1 MAKILLVEDDKLQ
14 AKVTKDYLESKGFDV
29 IWTDSGKSA
38 IKIAKTQ
45 ALELILLDIVLP
57 DMDGNAVCRFLKHTE
72 NTKAIPIIALTIKN
86 SEEEKVAGL
95 DAGADDYLSKPYSEN
110 ELIARIYAN
119 LRTKALHDELKQ
131 MNRQLVEVLSRVEIL
146 ATVDSLTELINRRHF
161 ESIIEKEF
169 NKTLRYQF
177 PTSCLMLDID
187 RFKNINDKYG
197 HHAGD
202 ICLKETADRIKTNIR
217 NIDTAA
223 RWGGEEFL
231 VLLPNTKKENTLPPA
246 SRILN
251 AISSNKFSAFPDQ
264 ITVSIGIACVPDPSI
279 DTAEKLIHTADL
291 AMYEAKAKGR
301 NRIVIA

>member
-14 AKVTKDYLESKGFDV
+14 AKVTKDYLESKGFDI

-38 IKIAKTQ
+38 IKIAKTE

-57 DMDGNAVCRFLKHTE
+57 DMDGNVVCRFLKHTE
-72 NTKAIPIIALTIKN
+72 NTKAIPIIALTIKS

-161 ESIIEKEF
+161 ETIIEKEF

-202 ICLKETADRIKTNIR
+202 ICLKQVADLIKNNIR

-231 VLLPNTKKENTLPPA
+231 ILLPNTKKENTLPPA

-251 AISSNKFSAFPDQ
+251 AISSNKFSAFPEQ

-279 DTAEKLIHTADL
+279 ATAEELIHTADL

-301 NRIVIA
+301 NRIEIA